1 MDQDLYNPYDNECIK
16 TIENPLKQ
24 REINFLDESVE
35 VVIADLGNACFHH
48 HHFTD
53 EIQTRQYRSPEVII
67 GVDYNETAD
76 MWSLACMLFELL
88 TGDFLFEPKSSEV
101 HDKDDDH
108 LAQMFEMLG
117 KFPSEWLLSGKRAA
131 QFFDAKANLLRVQE
145 SEFCP
150 LWNILTEK

>member
-1 MDQDLYNPYDNECIK
+1 
-16 TIENPLKQ
+16 
-24 REINFLDESVE
+24 
-35 VVIADLGNACFHH
+35 
-48 HHFTD
+48 
-53 EIQTRQYRSPEVII
+53 
-67 GVDYNETAD
+67 
-76 MWSLACMLFELL
+76 MLFELL

-117 KFPSEWLLSGKRAA
+117 KFPSEWLLSGKRATH
-131 QFFDAKANLLRVQE
+131 FFDNKANLLRVQE